1 MTRRIFRGI
10 FYMTLITMIIC
21 ATFIMGMLYEYYDAR
36 LRNELKSKAQYVASG
51 IEASG
56 DDYLTSLPEDES
68 RITLISPDGTVQF
81 DSKANEYEM
90 KNHSD
95 REEIVEAQKNGEG
108 EAQRYSDTLSQ
119 KTYYYAIRLSNG
131 DVLRLS
137 SDLNTVWSMIVF
149 ILYPLA
155 FVIIIAVI
163 LSAIISNSIA
173 KKIVKPINSIDLKN
187 PEETECYEEIAPL
200 LREINYQNDKIAKQ
214 IKELKQKQREFALI
228 SDNMSEGLLIVDK
241 DTDILSINR
250 SMQKFFGAQGD
261 IIGESALRI
270 NRSEVFRDVLSE
282 VLNGSHVNKIL
293 TMNKRYYE
301 ITANPVFT
309 NEVLDGAVILAVD
322 ITEKEERDKLRREFS
337 SNVSHELKTP
347 LSSIYGVS
355 DMMMNGMVKPE
366 DVKGFAKDIN
376 DEASRLIA
384 LVNDIIK
391 LSQLDEGNIPVEKE
405 PVDLFE
411 MAKDVVKRLQP
422 EAQKKQVQLNV
433 KGETAK
439 ILGIGQ
445 ILNEMLYNIV
455 ENAIKYNR
463 EEGSVDIT
471 VEDGSLV
478 KVEVADTGIG
488 IEPQYQE
495 RVFERFFR
503 VDKSHSKKIGG
514 TGLGLSIVK
523 HAVKLHDGKI
533 EMKSKKDEG
542 TTITVYLPKGENE

>member
-1 MTRRIFRGI
+1 MCIR
-10 FYMTLITMIIC
+10 
-21 ATFIMGMLYEYYDAR
+21 
-36 LRNELKSKAQYVASG
+36 
-51 IEASG
+51 
-56 DDYLTSLPEDES
+56 
-68 RITLISPDGTVQF
+68 
-81 DSKANEYEM
+81 
-90 KNHSD
+90 D
-95 REEIVEAQKNGEG
+95 R
-108 EAQRYSDTLSQ
+108 
-119 KTYYYAIRLSNG
+119 
-131 DVLRLS
+131 
-137 SDLNTVWSMIVF
+137 
-149 ILYPLA
+149 
-155 FVIIIAVI
+155 
-163 LSAIISNSIA
+163 
-173 KKIVKPINSIDLKN
+173 
-187 PEETECYEEIAPL
+187 
-200 LREINYQNDKIAKQ
+200 
-214 IKELKQKQREFALI
+214 
-228 SDNMSEGLLIVDK
+228 
-241 DTDILSINR
+241 
-250 SMQKFFGAQGD
+250 
-261 IIGESALRI
+261 
-270 NRSEVFRDVLSE
+270 
-282 VLNGSHVNKIL
+282 
-293 TMNKRYYE
+293 
-301 ITANPVFT
+301 
-309 NEVLDGAVILAVD
+309 
-322 ITEKEERDKLRREFS
+322 
-337 SNVSHELKTP
+337 
-347 LSSIYGVS
+347 
-355 DMMMNGMVKPE
+355 VKPE

>member
-1 MTRRIFRGI
+1 
-10 FYMTLITMIIC
+10 
-21 ATFIMGMLYEYYDAR
+21 
-36 LRNELKSKAQYVASG
+36 
-51 IEASG
+51 
-56 DDYLTSLPEDES
+56 
-68 RITLISPDGTVQF
+68 
-81 DSKANEYEM
+81 
-90 KNHSD
+90 
-95 REEIVEAQKNGEG
+95 
-108 EAQRYSDTLSQ
+108 
-119 KTYYYAIRLSNG
+119 
-131 DVLRLS
+131 
-137 SDLNTVWSMIVF
+137 
-149 ILYPLA
+149 
-155 FVIIIAVI
+155 
-163 LSAIISNSIA
+163 
-173 KKIVKPINSIDLKN
+173 
-187 PEETECYEEIAPL
+187 
-200 LREINYQNDKIAKQ
+200 
-214 IKELKQKQREFALI
+214 
-228 SDNMSEGLLIVDK
+228 
-241 DTDILSINR
+241 
-250 SMQKFFGAQGD
+250 
-261 IIGESALRI
+261 
-270 NRSEVFRDVLSE
+270 
-282 VLNGSHVNKIL
+282 
-293 TMNKRYYE
+293 
-301 ITANPVFT
+301 
-309 NEVLDGAVILAVD
+309 
-322 ITEKEERDKLRREFS
+322 
-337 SNVSHELKTP
+337 
-347 LSSIYGVS
+347 
-355 DMMMNGMVKPE
+355 MNGMVKPE

>member
-1 MTRRIFRGI
+1 M
-10 FYMTLITMIIC
+10 
-21 ATFIMGMLYEYYDAR
+21 
-36 LRNELKSKAQYVASG
+36 
-51 IEASG
+51 
-56 DDYLTSLPEDES
+56 
-68 RITLISPDGTVQF
+68 
-81 DSKANEYEM
+81 
-90 KNHSD
+90 
-95 REEIVEAQKNGEG
+95 
-108 EAQRYSDTLSQ
+108 
-119 KTYYYAIRLSNG
+119 
-131 DVLRLS
+131 
-137 SDLNTVWSMIVF
+137 
-149 ILYPLA
+149 
-155 FVIIIAVI
+155 
-163 LSAIISNSIA
+163 
-173 KKIVKPINSIDLKN
+173 
-187 PEETECYEEIAPL
+187 APL

-214 IKELKQKQREFALI
+214 IEELKQKQREFALI

-376 DEASRLIA
+376 DEANRLIA

-503 VDKSHSKKIGG
+503 VDKSHSKK
-514 TGLGLSIVK
+514 LVERASAYLS
-523 HAVKLHDGKI
+523 
-533 EMKSKKDEG
+533 
-542 TTITVYLPKGENE
+542 